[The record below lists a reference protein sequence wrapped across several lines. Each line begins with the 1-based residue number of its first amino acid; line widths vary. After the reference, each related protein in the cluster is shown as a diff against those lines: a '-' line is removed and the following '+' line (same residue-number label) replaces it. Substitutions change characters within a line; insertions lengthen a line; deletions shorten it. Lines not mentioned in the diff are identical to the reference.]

1 MLMTGVI
8 MRNHWMKRAMICGAI
23 ALGGSTYATAEDG
36 NGAAPAPHRAPAP
49 PARAPA
55 PRSAPPTTPAPA
67 PTAPK
72 PTPAPPANPPRTVTP
87 PPAPPPSNGVQR
99 GANDSS
105 SANNNG
111 GQSGTVLGPRERA
124 RREELDRERNGHRT
138 IVVGPGWLNTWG
150 PYTWWW
156 SGNSYWWPPMDGNY
170 GNYANDHEPSS
181 NQGTVTSANPT
192 YTPAADQARAQNEL
206 ESLPEYSRAMVELK
220 QAQSVYDTASRR
232 ALEKLK
238 SNPQYQALLK
248 ERDELQDEVE
258 AVQASAKIPSPQT
271 VTPAAQK
278 KLDINSRITRM
289 EQDAIAADP
298 QASMAKAK
306 VVALK

>member
-1 MLMTGVI
+1 
-8 MRNHWMKRAMICGAI
+8 MRNQWMKRAMICSAI
-23 ALGGSTYATAEDG
+23 ALSGSSYAAED
-36 NGAAPAPHRAPAP
+36 AKASAPRPEPAP

-55 PRSAPPTTPAPA
+55 PRPAPPATPA
-67 PTAPK
+67 PTAPH
-72 PTPAPPANPPRTVTP
+72 PTPAPPANPPRTVAP
-87 PPAPPPSNGVQR
+87 PPAPPPSSGVQR
-99 GANDSS
+99 QADNSS
-105 SANNNG
+105 NADRDG
-111 GQSGTVLGPRERA
+111 RERA
-124 RREELDRERNGHRT
+124 RREELDRERHRNRRT

-170 GNYANDHEPSS
+170 GNYANDNEPSS

-192 YTPAADQARAQNEL
+192 YTPAAEQARAQNEL
-206 ESLPEYSRAMVELK
+206 ESLPDYSRAMVELK

-232 ALEKLK
+232 AIEKLK

-298 QASMAKAK
+298 QASAAKAK
-306 VVALK
+306 VVELNEKLTAMRKQAQSAGTTPR